1 MLPIPDSFPQ
11 GLKKTCVTMD
21 QERPRSDLSINSR
34 NNLRKVLHLEFLYK
48 ENKVHACNVWRDVLE
63 LSLALS
69 KQAWALPGRQR
80 WAAGGGHTCGQGET
94 DPTKCCRVP
103 AVSQFQPQPGP
114 GCPTGYCTCPAMRLL
129 LNPNL

>member
-1 MLPIPDSFPQ
+1 
-11 GLKKTCVTMD
+11 MD

-48 ENKVHACNVWRDVLE
+48 ENKVRACNVWRDVLE
-63 LSLALS
+63 LSLAMS
-69 KQAWALPGRQR
+69 EQAGALPGRQR

-94 DPTKCCRVP
+94 DPTECCRVP

-114 GCPTGYCTCPAMRLL
+114 GCPTGILHMPSQEAPFEPESVTVIRCAPSS
-129 LNPNL
+129 P

>member
-1 MLPIPDSFPQ
+1 MLPIPDSLPQ

-69 KQAWALPGRQR
+69 KQAWACQAARGGQR
-80 WAAGGGHTCGQGET
+80 EAGT
-94 DPTKCCRVP
+94 P
-103 AVSQFQPQPGP
+103 AVREKQTQPSAAESQ
-114 GCPTGYCTCPAMRLL
+114 L
-129 LNPNL
+129 